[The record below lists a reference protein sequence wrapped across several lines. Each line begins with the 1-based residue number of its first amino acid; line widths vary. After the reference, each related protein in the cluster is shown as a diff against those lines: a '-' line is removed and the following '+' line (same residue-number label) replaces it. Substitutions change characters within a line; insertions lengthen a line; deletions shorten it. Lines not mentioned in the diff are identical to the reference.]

1 MRRLRA
7 SSPSDALA
15 ARYPSWGRFPV
26 VAPARAERV
35 TWRNAIPPLAT
46 LPGPLLPYAY
56 GRSYGDS
63 CLNEGGT
70 LLDVRG
76 LDRLIA
82 FDTERGILRCEV
94 GVTFAQLLP
103 VIVPRGW
110 FLPVSPGTKYVSVGG
125 AIANDIHGKNHHR
138 GGTFGRHVTR
148 LEIVRTHGERLECS
162 PTAHGDL
169 FRATI
174 GGLGLTGLM
183 TWAEFQ
189 LKPIT
194 NAYITQE
201 IIKFDSLDEWLQIT
215 AASDRDWEYT
225 VSWADCLVGP
235 PRYTR
240 GLFIRGNH
248 DTDPARPRILKPGPT
263 LAMPVDAPNFA
274 LNTLTVKAFNALYYG
289 RQRAKQVERVLPYE
303 PFFYPLDAI
312 RGWNRMY
319 GRRGFFQYQCVVPLG
334 GDNAPIKE
342 IFRRIHAAG
351 AGSFLVVLKTFG
363 DIASP
368 GLMSFPQPGIT
379 LALDFANDGAK
390 TLRLLDDLDAVVR
403 DSGGRIYPAKDAR
416 MSGEMFRASFPQWRE
431 FAASV
436 DPHFSSSFWR
446 RVMAGAEAETDVPAP
461 ALVGG
466 VA

>member
-1 MRRLRA
+1 M
-7 SSPSDALA
+7 
-15 ARYPSWGRFPV
+15 
-26 VAPARAERV
+26 
-35 TWRNAIPPLAT
+35 WRDDIPPLDR
-46 LPGPLLPYAY
+46 LPGPVLPYAY

-63 CLNEGGT
+63 CLNAGGT
-70 LLDVRG
+70 LIDVRG

-82 FDTERGILRCEV
+82 FGPESGVLRCEA
-94 GVTFAQLLP
+94 GVNFAQLLP

-110 FLPVSPGTKYVSVGG
+110 FLPVSPGTKFVGVGG

-138 GGTFGRHVTR
+138 GGTFGRHVLR
-148 LEIVRTHGERLECS
+148 FELLRSSGERLVCS
-162 PTAHGDL
+162 PTENADL

-174 GGLGLTGLM
+174 GGLGLTGLI
-183 TWAEFQ
+183 TWAEIQ

-194 NAYITQE
+194 NAYIAEE
-201 IIKFDSLDEWLQIT
+201 IVKFDSLDEWLQIT

-240 GLFIRGNH
+240 GLFMRGNH
-248 DTDPARPRILKPGPT
+248 DVNPNRPRTLKPGPKI
-263 LAMPVDAPNFA
+263 AMPVDAPGFA
-274 LNTLTVKAFNALYYG
+274 LNTLSVKAFNELYYG
-289 RQRAKQVERVLPYE
+289 KQFAKRAEHVVPYE

-312 RGWNRMY
+312 LQWNRMY
-319 GRRGFFQYQCVVPLG
+319 GKRGFFQYQCIVPLG
-334 GDNAPIKE
+334 GENEPIKE

-363 DIASP
+363 AVPSP

-379 LALDFANDGAK
+379 LALDFPNDGAN
-390 TLRLLDDLDAVVR
+390 TLRLMDDLDAVVR
-403 DSGGRIYPAKDAR
+403 ESGGRVYPAKDAR

-431 FAASV
+431 FAQHV

-446 RVMAGAEAETDVPAP
+446 RVMVDGDAAVPVPVGEAEAEP
-461 ALVGG
+461 
-466 VA
+466 VAAEGARA